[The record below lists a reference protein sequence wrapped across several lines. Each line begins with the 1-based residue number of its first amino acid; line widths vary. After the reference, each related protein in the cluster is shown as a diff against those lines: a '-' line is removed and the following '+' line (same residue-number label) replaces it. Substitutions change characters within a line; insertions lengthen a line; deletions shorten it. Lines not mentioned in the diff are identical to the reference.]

1 MEVGMTLYLEA
12 KHQEMEKPVPV
23 YRCRVVD
30 LEDGRIMIDYPINET
45 TKKPAFFYDGTQFKA
60 WWVAKENA
68 VYSFE
73 ATILGRKKSEIPVL
87 ILNQPMP
94 DQIIKLQRREYV
106 RISARADVAV
116 HPFHT
121 DYYPFA
127 STTVDISGGGCAITL
142 PRNYQCPPIGEM
154 VMLYLVLHRPSGTV
168 DYLQVKADIVR
179 IIQPSEHSQE
189 RLSFEFLQLAKR
201 DREKIMTYIFEKQ
214 LMEKKKMKL

>member
-30 LEDGRIMIDYPINET
+30 IEDGRLIIDYPINEE
-45 TKKPAFFYDGTQFKA
+45 TKKPAFFYDGTQFKT
-60 WWVAKENA
+60 WWVSKEEA

-73 ATILGRKKSEIPVL
+73 ATILGRKKAEIPVL
-87 ILNQPMP
+87 VLNQPEP
-94 DQIIKLQRREYV
+94 DQIMRMQRREYV

-116 HPFHT
+116 HPAGSA
-121 DYYPFA
+121 YYPFA
-127 STTVDISGGGCAITL
+127 STTVDISGGGCAVTL
-142 PRNYQCPPIGEM
+142 PRNYESPPVGDV

-179 IIQPSEHSQE
+179 VIQPTEHSQE
-189 RLSFEFLQLAKR
+189 RISFEFLHLAKR

-214 LMEKKKMKL
+214 LVEKKKMKM

>member
-23 YRCRVVD
+23 YRCRLVD
-30 LEDGRIMIDYPINET
+30 IEDGRLVIDYPINEKT
-45 TKKPAFFYDGTQFKA
+45 EKPAFFYDGTQFKA
-60 WWVAKENA
+60 WWISKDEA

-73 ATILGRKKSEIPVL
+73 ATILGRKKANIPVL
-87 ILNQPMP
+87 LLNQPDS
-94 DQIIKLQRREYV
+94 DQIMRMQRREYV

-116 HPFHT
+116 HPLHS

-127 STTVDISGGGCAITL
+127 STTVDISGGGCAVSL
-142 PRNYQCPPIGEM
+142 PRNYTCPPIGEM

-179 IIQPSEHSQE
+179 LAKPTDYGRE
-189 RLSFEFLQLAKR
+189 RISFEFLNLHQR
-201 DREKIMTYIFEKQ
+201 DREKIMTYVFEKQ
-214 LMEKKKMKL
+214 LVEKKKMKL